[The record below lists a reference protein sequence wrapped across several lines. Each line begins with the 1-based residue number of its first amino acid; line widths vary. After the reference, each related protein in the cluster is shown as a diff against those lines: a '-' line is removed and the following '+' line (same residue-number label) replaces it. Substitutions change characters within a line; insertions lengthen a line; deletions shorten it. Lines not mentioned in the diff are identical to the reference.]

1 MSGDRGRPGQGGH
14 AQHLAVRYLIKPTK
28 RTRLAQRRD
37 RGTYERETINAI
49 LDEAFICHVGFQ
61 VDTQPYV
68 VPTVH
73 ARIGE
78 RLYIHGSVA
87 SRMLK
92 TLSQGVEVC
101 ITVTLLDGL
110 VLARSAFHHSMNY
123 RSVLVLGTAIVV
135 SDKAEKRSVLT
146 AIVNRVMPGRAALVR
161 EPSLKELNATTVLGL
176 PIDEASAKIRRG
188 PPLDAEEDYALS
200 CWAGVL
206 PLQLMAMPAQPDP
219 RLPPGI
225 AVPPALADWSRGDG
239 RIVKKA

>member
-1 MSGDRGRPGQGGH
+1 MVDR
-14 AQHLAVRYLIKPTK
+14 
-28 RTRLAQRRD
+28 
-37 RGTYERETINAI
+37 
-49 LDEAFICHVGFQ
+49 
-61 VDTQPYV
+61 QPYV

-92 TLSQGVEVC
+92 SLSAGINVC

-123 RSVLVLGTAIVV
+123 RSVLVLGTARAV

-146 AIVNRVMPGRAALVR
+146 AIVNRVMPGRAAQVR
-161 EPSLKELNATTVLGL
+161 GPNAKELNATTVLGL
-176 PIDEASAKIRRG
+176 PLDEASAKIRRG

-206 PLQLMAMPAQPDP
+206 PLQLMAMPPQPDS
-219 RLPPGI
+219 RLPPGTP
-225 AVPPALADWSRGDG
+225 VPPAVAAWSRGDS
-239 RIVKKA
+239 RITRKT